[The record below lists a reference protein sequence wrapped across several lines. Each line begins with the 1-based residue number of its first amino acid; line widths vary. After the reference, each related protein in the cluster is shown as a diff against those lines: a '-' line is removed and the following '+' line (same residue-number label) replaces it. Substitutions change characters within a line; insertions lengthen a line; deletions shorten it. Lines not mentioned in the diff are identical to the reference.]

1 MQKNKPTTATSTAE
15 NKKRLDRLYAALL
28 TLKTKAECAAFLR
41 DLCTVTELQALAE
54 RFAVA
59 ERVANDESYRGIA
72 DETNTS
78 TTTVTRVAHWFHH
91 GRGGYPL
98 IISRLQKH

>member
-1 MQKNKPTTATSTAE
+1 MKKHQSDTAANKR
-15 NKKRLDRLYAALL
+15 RLERLYEGVLA
-28 TLKTKAECAAFLR
+28 LKTKEECAKFLR

-59 ERVANDESYRGIA
+59 ERVAKDESYRGIA
-72 DETNTS
+72 EDLHTS
-78 TTTVTRVAHWFHH
+78 TTTVTRVAHWFNH

-98 IISRLQKH
+98 VISRMHKK